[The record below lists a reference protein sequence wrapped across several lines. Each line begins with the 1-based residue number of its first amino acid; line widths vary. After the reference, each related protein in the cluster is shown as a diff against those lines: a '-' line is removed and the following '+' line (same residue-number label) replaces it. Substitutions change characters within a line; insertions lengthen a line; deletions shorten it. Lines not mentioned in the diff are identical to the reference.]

1 MKTMVVNIMQQSSKA
16 FLVHLAKADQVAEF
30 MAHGLTFRGHLLE
43 MAPAKN
49 TSTVI
54 VERVPYGLPEEA
66 LSGVLSRYGE
76 VKSIRPVTHKGY
88 RLSKFKIEMVRNQ
101 DIPSRISV
109 QGNPINVFY
118 KSQPRSCFVC
128 QGAGHEAKTCPRRT
142 ANKRAA
148 PETQGGSPHVQAPK
162 RAHQGGAVLE
172 KAPPAPPLVVQATV
186 HRPPIVIPAL
196 SDQVAAPAVEDPSR
210 ESSTAIST
218 EPAHK
223 ADSIPRKVR
232 ANPTSRQLNQL

>member
-30 MAHGLTFRGHLLE
+30 MAQGLTFRGHLLE

-49 TSTVI
+49 TTTVI
-54 VERVPYGLPEEA
+54 VERVPYGLPKEA

-88 RLSKFKIEMVRNQ
+88 RLSKFKIEMVRKQ
-101 DIPSRISV
+101 DIPSRITV

-148 PETQGGSPHVQAPK
+148 PEVQGVPHTYQHPNGLIRVGQSWK
-162 RAHQGGAVLE
+162 RL
-172 KAPPAPPLVVQATV
+172 PPFLPSWSRPQCTV
-186 HRPPIVIPAL
+186 HPSSHLPLPTRCRNQRLQIPHARPPPRLLQSQPTRL
-196 SDQVAAPAVEDPSR
+196 S
-210 ESSTAIST
+210 SST
-218 EPAHK
+218 
-223 ADSIPRKVR
+223 RKVR
-232 ANPTSRQLNQL
+232 VNQTSRQLNQL